1 MAEKMTAEE
10 RRNRIQKQHDAA
22 EKKLQRAREAARR
35 ARIDADMALLS
46 LIREQT
52 LDGLDWDDWSEITA
66 AAIPDG
72 ASTVL
77 DALTMTADR
86 IVQAREAE
94 IERRRAEAERKK
106 AVVSEPSDSD
116 DEIG

>member
-1 MAEKMTAEE
+1 MAEKLTAEE
-10 RRNRIQKQHDAA
+10 RRKKIQKQHEAA
-22 EKKLQRAREAARR
+22 ERKLARAREAARK
-35 ARIDADMALLS
+35 ARMDADTALLA

-52 LDGLDWDDWSEITA
+52 LDALDWDDWDEITSA
-66 AAIPDG
+66 PIPDD

-106 AVVSEPSDSD
+106 ALPESDSNSN
-116 DEIG
+116 DENG